1 MATTSPRIQPDPV
14 SIDRNIIRKWK
25 RLMNCLV
32 AIRVDS
38 GGKCILSKVKPYF
51 YTISTMP
58 VANTDL
64 FKNEIFR
71 WANTLLPP
79 KKGSGQPDLSNSN
92 SKQLDGFSSG

>member
-1 MATTSPRIQPDPV
+1 MGIPNDIV
-14 SIDRNIIRKWK
+14 GLYN
-25 RLMNCLV
+25 LH

-64 FKNEIFR
+64 FKNKIFR

-79 KKGSGQPDLSNSN
+79 KLYLLKAIEKIRS
-92 SKQLDGFSSG
+92 